1 MTVLKENFAT
11 IYDIIQELKK
21 VEVDGETMEYILK
34 QVGMEYQM
42 LRQLMLTLPIEEIE
56 NLVVER
62 KELKKYCVVDTIK
75 KYTRIKIK

>member
-34 QVGMEYQM
+34 EVGMEYQM

-56 NLVVER
+56 NLIEER
-62 KELKKYCVVDTIK
+62 KELNKYCVVDTIK
-75 KYTRIKIK
+75 INE

>member
-11 IYDIIQELKK
+11 IYDIILELKSI
-21 VEVDGETMEYILK
+21 EVDGETMEYIIK
-34 QVGMEYQM
+34 EVGMEYQM

-62 KELKKYCVVDTIK
+62 KELNKYCVVDTIK
-75 KYTRIKIK
+75 INE

>member
-1 MTVLKENFAT
+1 MTVLKENFGT

-56 NLVVER
+56 NLIEER

>member
-56 NLVVER
+56 NLIEER

-75 KYTRIKIK
+75 INE

>member
-1 MTVLKENFAT
+1 MTVLKENFST

-62 KELKKYCVVDTIK
+62 KELNKYCVVDTIK
-75 KYTRIKIK
+75 INE

>member
-1 MTVLKENFAT
+1 MTVLKENFAA

-34 QVGMEYQM
+34 EVGMEYQM

-56 NLVVER
+56 NLIEER

-75 KYTRIKIK
+75 INE

>member
-56 NLVVER
+56 NLIEER
-62 KELKKYCVVDTIK
+62 KELNK
-75 KYTRIKIK
+75 

>member
-21 VEVDGETMEYILK
+21 VEVDGETMEYIIK

-42 LRQLMLTLPIEEIE
+42 LRQLILTLPIEEIE
-56 NLVVER
+56 NLIEER
-62 KELKKYCVVDTIK
+62 KELNK
-75 KYTRIKIK
+75 

>member
-1 MTVLKENFAT
+1 MTVLKENFTT

-42 LRQLMLTLPIEEIE
+42 LRQLILTLPIEEIE
-56 NLVVER
+56 NLIEER
-62 KELKKYCVVDTIK
+62 KELNK
-75 KYTRIKIK
+75 

>member
-56 NLVVER
+56 NLIEER
-62 KELKKYCVVDTIK
+62 KELNKYCVVDTIK
-75 KYTRIKIK
+75 INE

>member
-1 MTVLKENFAT
+1 MTVLRENFVT

-34 QVGMEYQM
+34 EVGMEYQM
-42 LRQLMLTLPIEEIE
+42 LRQLMLTLPIEEIV
-56 NLVVER
+56 NLIEER

-75 KYTRIKIK
+75 INE

>member
-1 MTVLKENFAT
+1 MTVLKENFST
-11 IYDIIQELKK
+11 SYDIIQELKK

-56 NLVVER
+56 NLVEECKER
-62 KELKKYCVVDTIK
+62 
-75 KYTRIKIK
+75 